1 MSMKGAMIDRRHFL
15 KAAGLV
21 YLAGL
26 TDVHAETLM
35 RADAVYASAFRAANG
50 SFGAA
55 LLSEEG
61 DTISTVELP
70 GRAHGL
76 ASSADKVVAF
86 ARRPGTFAFVFD
98 RQNRTQ
104 PIVINAPPD
113 RHFYG
118 HGHFSPDGRIL
129 YASEN
134 DFDANR
140 GTIGLYDATADFSRV
155 GEFSA
160 YGIGTHDMGVS
171 DDGRYLIIANGG
183 IETHPDF
190 GRTKLNLDHMQ
201 PSLVLVDA
209 KTGAMIEKHE
219 LPAELRQLST
229 RHIDVDAK
237 GRIWFAC
244 QYQGPRN
251 DLPPLVGHFAAGD
264 DLHWLELPADVTQ
277 GLANYVGAIA
287 VNRADGL
294 VGVSSPIRGMSVTID
309 AATGKVIAQT
319 PLKDTAG
326 IAPALHGFAISSYDG
341 QFQNRHT
348 NVNWDQHIIRLS

>member
-1 MSMKGAMIDRRHFL
+1 MKGALMDRRHFL
-15 KAAGLV
+15 KAAGMA

-26 TDVHAETLM
+26 TGARAETLV
-35 RADAVYASAFRAANG
+35 RTDAVFASGYRAADG

-55 LLSEEG
+55 LVSEEG
-61 DTISTVELP
+61 VVVSQITLP

-76 ASSADKVVAF
+76 ASSTDKVVAF

-98 RQNRTQ
+98 RHMRDK
-104 PIVINAPPD
+104 PVVINSPPD

-134 DFDANR
+134 DFEANR
-140 GTIGLYDATADFSRV
+140 GVIGLYDATDGFRRMA
-155 GEFSA
+155 EFSS
-160 YGIGTHDMGVS
+160 YGIGPHDMGVS
-171 DDGRYLIIANGG
+171 DDGRLLIIANGG

-201 PSLVLVDA
+201 PSLVLVEA
-209 KTGAMIEKHE
+209 KTGALIEKHE
-219 LPAELRQLST
+219 MPAELRQLST
-229 RHIDVDAK
+229 RHIAVDAK

-251 DLPPLVGHFAAGD
+251 DLPPLVGHFAPGD
-264 DLHWLELPADVTQ
+264 GLHWLNLPDEITD

-287 VNRADGL
+287 VNRRDGL
-294 VGVSSPIRGMSVTID
+294 VGISSPIRGLSVSLD
-309 AATGKVIAQT
+309 AETGKVIARM
-319 PLKDTAG
+319 PLKDAAG
-326 IAPALHGFAISSYDG
+326 IAPAVHGFATSSYDG
-341 QFQNRHT
+341 QFVTPHSNI
-348 NVNWDQHIIRLS
+348 NWDQHIIRLS